1 MSKWSNNY
9 AIVIAENLAKVAYQY
24 YVFDDKFEAIDYY
37 DAIAC
42 GTSTEST
49 GCIYRD
55 VLFEINN
62 ICDFAK
68 SRTKVDRISLEHV
81 RLLVEALN
89 LASAYDGPIARAAAS
104 SKH

>member
-1 MSKWSNNY
+1 MGKWGNND

-24 YVFDDKFEAIDYY
+24 CVFDDENEAFDFY
-37 DAIAC
+37 DRIAC
-42 GTSTEST
+42 GTSIEST

-68 SRTKVDRISLEHV
+68 SRTKVDGIRPEHV

-89 LASAYDGPIARAAAS
+89 LASAHDGPIARTAIFS
-104 SKH
+104 DH

>member
-1 MSKWSNNY
+1 MSKWAMND
-9 AIVIAENLAKVAYQY
+9 AIVIAENLAEVAYQY
-24 YVFDDKFEAIDYY
+24 YVFDDKGEAIEYY

-42 GTSTEST
+42 GTSIEST

-68 SRTKVDRISLEHV
+68 SRVKVDAISPKHV
-81 RLLVEALN
+81 KLLIEALN
-89 LASAYDGPIARAAAS
+89 LASAYDGPIARAALNATR
-104 SKH
+104 

>member
-1 MSKWSNNY
+1 MSKWANND

-24 YVFDDKFEAIDYY
+24 YVFDDESEAFEYY

-42 GTSTEST
+42 GTSIEST

-62 ICDFAK
+62 ICYFAK
-68 SRTKVDRISLEHV
+68 SRVKVDGIGSKHV

-89 LASAYDGPIARAAAS
+89 LASAYDGPLARVRLA
-104 SKH
+104 KH

>member
-1 MSKWSNNY
+1 MSKWGNND
-9 AIVIAENLAKVAYQY
+9 AIVIAENLAKVAYKY
-24 YVFDDKFEAIDYY
+24 YVFDDESEAFEYY

-42 GTSTEST
+42 GTSIEST

-62 ICDFAK
+62 ICEFAK
-68 SRTKVDRISLEHV
+68 SRTKVDGIKPEHV

-89 LASAYDGPIARAAAS
+89 LASAYDGPLARVRLA
-104 SKH
+104 KH

>member
-1 MSKWSNNY
+1 MSKWAMND

-24 YVFDDKFEAIDYY
+24 YVFDDENEAFDFY
-37 DAIAC
+37 DCIAC
-42 GTSTEST
+42 GTSIEST

-62 ICDFAK
+62 ICEFAK
-68 SRTKVDRISLEHV
+68 SRVKVDGIKPEHV

-89 LASAYDGPIARAAAS
+89 LASAYDGPLARVRRLA
-104 SKH
+104 KH

>member
-1 MSKWSNNY
+1 MSKWANND

-42 GTSTEST
+42 GSSTEST

-68 SRTKVDRISLEHV
+68 SRAKVDRISPEDV

-89 LASAYDGPIARAAAS
+89 LASTYDGPIAQTELAKR
-104 SKH
+104 

>member
-1 MSKWSNNY
+1 MSKWANND

-24 YVFDDKFEAIDYY
+24 CVFDDENEAFDFY
-37 DAIAC
+37 DRIAC
-42 GTSTEST
+42 GTSIEST

-62 ICDFAK
+62 ICEFAK
-68 SRTKVDRISLEHV
+68 SRTKVDGIKPEHV

-89 LASAYDGPIARAAAS
+89 LASAYDGPLARVRRLA
-104 SKH
+104 KH

>member
-1 MSKWSNNY
+1 MSKWANND

-24 YVFDDKFEAIDYY
+24 YVFDDENEAFDFYNG
-37 DAIAC
+37 IAC
-42 GTSTEST
+42 GTSIEST

-68 SRTKVDRISLEHV
+68 SRVKVDAIRPKHV
-81 RLLVEALN
+81 KLLIEALN
-89 LASAYDGPIARAAAS
+89 LACAYDGPIARTALNATR
-104 SKH
+104 